1 MQKIWKDWVI
11 VSQFLR
17 PGINARPTLWTSLGW
32 ALCKPNQTG
41 SRSLPGFGNMAYWL
55 KKTEYCLLFNLSY
68 VTDLIAQVCIS
79 CHLLLVS
86 IEVILLVL
94 ILSLNETT
102 EIPWIGRGWPL
113 TWGSPP
119 CHWGTAR
126 WGCPCTCHTSSHRL
140 ADQLCSHRRLPW
152 LQTLEIKA
160 CEWEYWV
167 WSPSCWT

>member
-1 MQKIWKDWVI
+1 MKGLGNC
-11 VSQFLR
+11 VSVPETRNKCSSHLVN
-17 PGINARPTLWTSLGW
+17 ISWLSSLQT
-32 ALCKPNQTG
+32 KPNRFKITSWFWKYGLLTQK
-41 SRSLPGFGNMAYWL
+41 A
-55 KKTEYCLLFNLSY
+55 EYCFLFNLSY

-86 IEVILLVL
+86 IEVIILVL